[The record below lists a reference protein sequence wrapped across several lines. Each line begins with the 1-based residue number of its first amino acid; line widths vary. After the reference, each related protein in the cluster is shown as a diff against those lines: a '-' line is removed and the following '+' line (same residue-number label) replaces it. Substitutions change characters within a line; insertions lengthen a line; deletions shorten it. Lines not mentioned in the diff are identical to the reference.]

1 MAKKQ
6 ISLNNYLSQETQEE
20 DTKLN
25 LIEILFVAL
34 TFSA

>member
-25 LIEILFVAL
+25 LIEILFVVL

>member
-1 MAKKQ
+1 MAKKP

-25 LIEILFVAL
+25 LIEILFVVL